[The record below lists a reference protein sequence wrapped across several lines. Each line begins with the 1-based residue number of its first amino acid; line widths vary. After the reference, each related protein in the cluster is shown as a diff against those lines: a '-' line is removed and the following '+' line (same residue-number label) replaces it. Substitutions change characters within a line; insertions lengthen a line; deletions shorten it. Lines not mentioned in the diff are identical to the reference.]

1 MEIDE
6 GLLEEDAEH
15 KHDSRIGTFSY
26 KMKSE
31 MSVDGAN
38 KFIGQ
43 LLREQGANIY
53 RMKGFLSIEGSPM
66 KYVFHS
72 VGMIF
77 NLEPFEEWKEDEPRE
92 CIFVIIGKNLSQEW
106 LESKFKEGAIANY
119 DEVKH
124 NNLEENL

>member
-1 MEIDE
+1 
-6 GLLEEDAEH
+6 
-15 KHDSRIGTFSY
+15 
-26 KMKSE
+26 MKSE

-106 LESKFKEGAIANY
+106 LESKFKEGAIATFN
-119 DEVKH
+119 EVKH
-124 NNLEENL
+124 DNLEENLESKKNK